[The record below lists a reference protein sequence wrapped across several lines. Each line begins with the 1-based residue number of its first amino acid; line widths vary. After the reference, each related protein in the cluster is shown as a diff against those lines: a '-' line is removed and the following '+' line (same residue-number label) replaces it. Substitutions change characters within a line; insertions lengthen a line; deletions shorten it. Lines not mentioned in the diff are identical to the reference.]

1 MKNNCLLNAHFL
13 HQDSAIFWKIA
24 LVSLEATG
32 RICKIMGH
40 TVNFGA
46 RVPPRHS
53 DQKKRFAGTNADS
66 QLPQDPTEARP
77 GRLRGDMGNMWF
89 YDMLIYC
96 VSFITRVPIYPGWP
110 HTNRPSLVI
119 MYYFY
124 WDILLWPWNTH
135 LLYIHLPIV
144 CHCEWSHKST
154 IIAFMVHLFLG
165 PLHIYIYTHIHTWIL
180 YIYNITVHLLT
191 VHTPLMFDI

>member
-1 MKNNCLLNAHFL
+1 
-13 HQDSAIFWKIA
+13 
-24 LVSLEATG
+24 
-32 RICKIMGH
+32 
-40 TVNFGA
+40 
-46 RVPPRHS
+46 
-53 DQKKRFAGTNADS
+53 
-66 QLPQDPTEARP
+66 
-77 GRLRGDMGNMWF
+77 MGNMWF

-165 PLHIYIYTHIHTWIL
+165 PYIYIYTHIHTWIL
-180 YIYNITVHLLT
+180 YIYIILLSIYLLYIPPLCLTFKSPCGWHPTRLVRNEVSTCRIESNWIGGTTQRRGVRSHDDGWWLWIEKNNLCWCFWNYPLVNVYITIENH
-191 VHTPLMFDI
+191 HAING